1 MYRYKRNW
9 REYSL
14 ERRGGGEGGRK
25 KRRKRG
31 VRRRIPR
38 YNRKRK
44 RKKRKRTR
52 TRAEEGVTELL
63 MSNQ

>member
-1 MYRYKRNW
+1 MK
-9 REYSL
+9 E
-14 ERRGGGEGGRK
+14 EEKKGEKG
-25 KRRKRG
+25 G